1 LWVGL
6 VWNFQPDGSGEP
18 TIQEEAMKKTLLCGK
33 AMTAAVLASGL
44 AFGVAPAAFAD
55 PDAQTVAPGPA
66 PGPAPANAA
75 APAAPPLDAPPPDA
89 PPAPDAAP
97 PPDQATF
104 SSVVTACKQFGAA
117 LDFAATNY
125 EDFAYNTAGG
135 GNSVNY
141 DDPNTANSNV
151 VGRTALREA
160 ASTAMDAANTPGLPG
175 DIADPMRSWSF
186 RAAKLLIIM
195 GVRGGG
201 DSLNNTASDMNT
213 DAKNAQMACAMN
225 GGRA

>member
-1 LWVGL
+1 MTTSQMCAKALTASLL
-6 VWNFQPDGSGEP
+6 VS
-18 TIQEEAMKKTLLCGK
+18 ATLF
-33 AMTAAVLASGL
+33 AVPVAS
-44 AFGVAPAAFAD
+44 AD
-55 PDAQTVAPGPA
+55 PDAQTEAPAPA
-66 PGPAPANAA
+66 PGPAPANVA
-75 APAAPPLDAPPPDA
+75 APAPAPLPDAADAPPP
-89 PPAPDAAP
+89 
-97 PPDQATF
+97 PDQSTF
-104 SSVVTACKQFGAA
+104 AAVTTACKQFGAA
-117 LDFAATNY
+117 LDFAANNY

-141 DDPNTANSNV
+141 DDPNVASSNV
-151 VGRTALREA
+151 IGRTALREA

-175 DIADPMRSWSF
+175 DIADPMRSWSI

>member
-1 LWVGL
+1 MRT
-6 VWNFQPDGSGEP
+6 PR
-18 TIQEEAMKKTLLCGK
+18 LCGR
-33 AMTAAVLASGL
+33 ALGAAVLASGL
-44 AFGVAPAAFAD
+44 ALSAVPIAAAD
-55 PDAQTVAPGPA
+55 PDAPPAPA
-66 PGPAPANAA
+66 PGPIPANAA
-75 APAAPPLDAPPPDA
+75 PAPAPLDVPPPDA

-97 PPDQATF
+97 PDQGTYAA
-104 SSVVTACKQFGAA
+104 VVGACKQFGAA
-117 LDFAATNY
+117 LDFAASNY

-151 VGRTALREA
+151 IGRTALREA

-175 DIADPMRSWSF
+175 DVADPMRSWSF

-201 DSLNNTASDMNT
+201 DSLNNTATDMNT
-213 DAKNAQMACAMN
+213 DAKNAQMACALN

>member
-1 LWVGL
+1 
-6 VWNFQPDGSGEP
+6 
-18 TIQEEAMKKTLLCGK
+18 MLCGR
-33 AMTAAVLASGL
+33 ALTAALLVSGL
-44 AFGVAPAAFAD
+44 ALGTGPIASAD
-55 PDAQTVAPGPA
+55 PDAQAPGPA

-75 APAAPPLDAPPPDA
+75 APAAPPLDAPPLDA
-89 PPAPDAAP
+89 PPPDAAP
-97 PPDQATF
+97 PPDQGTF
-104 SSVVTACKQFGAA
+104 SAVLSACKQFGAA

-141 DDPNTANSNV
+141 NDPNTANSNV
-151 VGRTALREA
+151 IGRTALLEA
-160 ASTAMDAANTPGLPG
+160 ASTALDAANTPGLPG
-175 DIADPMRSWSF
+175 DVADPMRSWSF

-201 DSLNNTASDMNT
+201 DSLNQTAGDMNT
-213 DAKNAQMACAMN
+213 DAKNAQMACALN

>member
-1 LWVGL
+1 
-6 VWNFQPDGSGEP
+6 
-18 TIQEEAMKKTLLCGK
+18 MKTTPLCGR
-33 AMTAAVLASGL
+33 ALTAALLASAL
-44 AFGVAPAAFAD
+44 ALSAIPSASAD
-55 PDAQTVAPGPA
+55 PDAQTQAPGPV
-66 PGPAPANAA
+66 PANAA
-75 APAAPPLDAPPPDA
+75 PPAPPLDVPPPDA
-89 PPAPDAAP
+89 PPPPDAG
-97 PPDQATF
+97 PPDQGAYAA
-104 SSVVTACKQFGAA
+104 VVTACKQFGAA
-117 LDFAATNY
+117 LDFAANNY

-175 DIADPMRSWSF
+175 DVSAPMRSWSF
-186 RAAKLLIIM
+186 RATKLLIIM
-195 GVRGGG
+195 GIRGGG

-213 DAKNAQMACAMN
+213 DAKNAQMACALN

>member
-1 LWVGL
+1 
-6 VWNFQPDGSGEP
+6 
-18 TIQEEAMKKTLLCGK
+18 MKKSMLCGK

-44 AFGVAPAAFAD
+44 AFGAAPAALAD
-55 PDAQTVAPGPA
+55 PDAQTQAPGPA
-66 PGPAPANAA
+66 PGPANAA
-75 APAAPPLDAPPPDA
+75 APAAPPLDAPPPEA
-89 PPAPDAAP
+89 PPAPEAAP
-97 PPDQATF
+97 PPDQATY
-104 SSVVTACKQFGAA
+104 SAVVTACKQFGAA
-117 LDFAATNY
+117 LDFASSNY

-160 ASTAMDAANTPGLPG
+160 ASTGMDAANTPGLPG
-175 DIADPMRSWSF
+175 DVADPMRSWSF

-201 DSLNNTASDMNT
+201 DSLNSTAGDMNT
-213 DAKNAQMACAMN
+213 DAKNAQMACALN

>member
-1 LWVGL
+1 
-6 VWNFQPDGSGEP
+6 
-18 TIQEEAMKKTLLCGK
+18 MKKSTSCGR
-33 AMTAAVLASGL
+33 ALSAALLASGL
-44 AFGVAPAAFAD
+44 ALSAVPVAYAD
-55 PDAQTVAPGPA
+55 PDAQPAPA
-66 PGPAPANAA
+66 PGPVPANAA
-75 APAAPPLDAPPPDA
+75 PAQPPLDVPPPPDA
-89 PPAPDAAP
+89 GPP
-97 PPDQATF
+97 PPDQDTF
-104 SSVVTACKQFGAA
+104 SAVVVACKQFGAA

-135 GNSVNY
+135 GNNVNY
-141 DDPNTANSNV
+141 NDPNIANSNV
-151 VGRTALREA
+151 IGRTALREA

-175 DIADPMRSWSF
+175 DVADPMRSWSF

-213 DAKNAQMACAMN
+213 DAKNAQMACALN